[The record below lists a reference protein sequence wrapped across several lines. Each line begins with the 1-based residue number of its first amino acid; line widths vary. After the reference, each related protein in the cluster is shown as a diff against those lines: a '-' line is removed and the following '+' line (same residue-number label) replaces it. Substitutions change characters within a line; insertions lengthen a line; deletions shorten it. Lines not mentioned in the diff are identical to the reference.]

1 MKNWIKHIFK
11 KNRPHQVNHPASDGM
26 GSAMMTASQAEKM
39 VQMINRTQD
48 VELTCDEVHV
58 LLGEFAQMALRNED
72 PAKLLPLVSQH
83 LELCPDCR
91 EEYDALMQILQAD
104 PLE

>member
-1 MKNWIKHIFK
+1 MKNWIKKIFK
-11 KNRPHQVNHPASDGM
+11 NDRTQQENHPATDGM
-26 GSAMMTASQAEKM
+26 GSAMMSSSQAEKM
-39 VQMINRTQD
+39 VQMINKTQE
-48 VELTCDEVHV
+48 VELTCDEVHD
-58 LLGEFAQMALRNED
+58 LLGEFAQMALRNEN